1 MVNKLLAK
9 ARSKDVT
16 EVYIATDPDREGEFI
31 AWRLM
36 HIFSEF
42 PFVTRVTFN
51 EITKEAVEK
60 ALENHR
66 DIDEGLVDAAKVRR
80 FMDRLV
86 GYRLSLI
93 HISEPTRPY

>member
-1 MVNKLLAK
+1 MNKLLTK
-9 ARSKDVT
+9 ARTKDVT
-16 EVYIATDPDREGEFI
+16 EVYIALIQIEKGEFI
-31 AWRLM
+31 AWRLK

-66 DIDEGLVDAAKVRR
+66 DIDEGLVDAAESQK
-80 FMDRLV
+80 
-86 GYRLSLI
+86 I
-93 HISEPTRPY
+93 HG

>member
-1 MVNKLLAK
+1 MLLRKEGFPIRHGNGLKGRRVVNKLLTK

-66 DIDEGLVDAAKVRR
+66 DIDQGLVDN
-80 FMDRLV
+80 
-86 GYRLSLI
+86 
-93 HISEPTRPY
+93 